1 MDAEFIYQ
9 MNMIMKIIFMII
21 AAVAIWYA
29 PAKAQ
34 NVVKWKFTSKKIGDK
49 LYEVRLS
56 AEVDEE
62 WHIYS
67 QNTPTGGPLPTKVG
81 FNKNAL
87 VVLDGKV
94 KEDGNMKVYHDKVF
108 DVDVYAYGDDDK
120 VDFVQ
125 VVKLKSNAKTKV
137 NGTVEFM
144 ACTKE
149 RCLTP
154 QTKEFSVVVGG

>member
-1 MDAEFIYQ
+1 MIMDA
-9 MNMIMKIIFMII
+9 IMKIIFMIMASI
-21 AAVAIWYA
+21 AIWYA

-34 NVVKWKFTSKKIGDK
+34 VVKWTYSAKKIGDK
-49 LYEVRLS
+49 KYEVRLH
-56 AEVDEE
+56 AEIDEE

-67 QNTPTGGPLPTKVG
+67 QNTPKGGPLPTTVS

-87 VVLDGKV
+87 VSLDGKV
-94 KEDGNMKVYHDKVF
+94 KEEGKMIFYHDEVF
-108 DVDVYAYGDDDK
+108 DVDVYAYKDS

-137 NGTVEFM
+137 SGTVAFM

-154 QTKEFSVVVGG
+154 EKKEWSVLVGGG